1 MAALLVDAPG
11 GLPQGHRRRAR
22 YYKVCSAAFICGTPN
37 AFDATN
43 GLLVKPDFEKSK
55 ALLKEAGYDGTPI
68 VLMQSTTLPVLT
80 NIAPVTKSLLEQAG
94 FKVDMQSMD
103 WQTLVTR
110 RTKKDPADKGGWNIL
125 HTFSVS
131 ADVAEPDL
139 DLLLVAAN
147 GDKSWFG
154 WPTDPEMEK
163 LRDAYCQGDRSGQG
177 QGTRRGRAGCA
188 RWKPPSTAGSASG
201 TARAPPRQCDRLAQ
215 GAGAGYVEY

>member
-1 MAALLVDAPG
+1 MRQEDYLKATVGEPE
-11 GLPQGHRRRAR
+11 

-37 AFDATN
+37 AFDAPN

-80 NIAPVTKSLLEQAG
+80 NTAPVTKSLLEQGG

-125 HTFSVS
+125 PHLLG
-131 ADVAEPDL
+131 AGRHPEPDL
-139 DLLLVAAN
+139 ELLLGGAAAT
-147 GDKSWFG
+147 S
-154 WPTDPEMEK
+154 
-163 LRDAYCQGDRSGQG
+163 R
-177 QGTRRGRAGCA
+177 
-188 RWKPPSTAGSASG
+188 GSAGRPIRRWRSCATPTPRRPTRPRARQLAEAVQDRALE
-201 TARAPPRQCDRLAQ
+201 TAQYRLDRPVVRPGRRAAPM
-215 GAGAGYVEY
+215 